1 MRIAAI
7 LLAVLGL
14 ISGARAE
21 RLSPA
26 DRETLLDSLEKLR
39 DSVDSKVD
47 ARFKQ
52 ALAAYREACSS
63 EETAIAF
70 YLKCVEKLN
79 FTDQG
84 KKPSEFRAWKHDK
97 EDMLSDTAFRT
108 ALRCQLQWL
117 ILTLRAASSKTEIGT
132 LAPEAQGILD
142 GIFSNA
148 KKLRDHQQVLN
159 QSVTS
164 TVFARIYEIEA
175 PEKKKWP
182 QSPVQ
187 IEAIYSQL
195 VFPTMTGPEN
205 IEKLR
210 AAWIQRIRLE
220 QVRFEEW
227 QQAPRPNPSRR
238 GGGGGGG
245 GSDAEVEAMKFLDE
259 TLPELQWQMEMD
271 LFRNGDES
279 GAAKRMLQHISKH
292 LDHKSSRSW
301 GEQFKNLLAPPATD
315 VEKHPAG
322 N

>member
-1 MRIAAI
+1 M
-7 LLAVLGL
+7 
-14 ISGARAE
+14 
-21 RLSPA
+21 
-26 DRETLLDSLEKLR
+26 
-39 DSVDSKVD
+39 D

-70 YLKCVEKLN
+70 YLKCVESSISPTKGRSPLIPRVEDS
-79 FTDQG
+79 TRRTCSPIR
-84 KKPSEFRAWKHDK
+84 PSAPPCAANSSGYPHAARGF
-97 EDMLSDTAFRT
+97 
-108 ALRCQLQWL
+108 LQD
-117 ILTLRAASSKTEIGT
+117 RGSAPG
-132 LAPEAQGILD
+132 PEAQGILD

-182 QSPVQ
+182 QSSAQ

-292 LDHKSSRSW
+292 LDHKSSRSR
-301 GEQFKNLLAPPATD
+301 G
-315 VEKHPAG
+315 G
-322 N
+322 NSRISSPTRHRC